1 VKSRL
6 TFITLVALVLAS
18 NVALNAA
25 EPSPAQPDNTLT
37 EAEQAAGWK
46 LLFDGSSLDGW
57 KASENPKSF
66 TARDGAI
73 VAQARGAAIE
83 EQASH
88 AKSHLFYVGAD
99 GAASFQDF
107 EFQADVKTGPGGN
120 GGIYFHTEFLADDWP
135 QKGFEVQI
143 DNVPT
148 HDKRTGSL
156 YAVADIAL
164 TPAQTPAQDG
174 KWFRVQLAV
183 QGKHVVIKLD
193 DQVVVDWTE
202 PAGFVAKDPPFFSE
216 RKLSSGTFALQAHDP
231 KSVVSFKNIKVRPL
245 PAER

>member
-1 VKSRL
+1 MKTTL
-6 TFITLVALVLAS
+6 TFIILVALVLAS

-46 LLFDGSSLDGW
+46 LLFDGKTLDGW
-57 KASENPKSF
+57 KASENPQSF
-66 TARDGAI
+66 TVQGGAI
-73 VAQARGAAIE
+73 VAQARGAVIE
-83 EQASH
+83 AQAGH
-88 AKSHLFYVGAD
+88 AKSHLFYVGPD
-99 GAASFQDF
+99 GKASFKDF

-148 HDKRTGSL
+148 HDRRTGSL
-156 YAVADIAL
+156 YAVADVAK
-164 TPAQTPAQDG
+164 TPAQDG
-174 KWFRVQLAV
+174 KWFRVQFTV
-183 QGKHVVIKLD
+183 QGKHVVVKLD

-245 PAER
+245 PASR

>member
-6 TFITLVALVLAS
+6 SFITLIALVLAS
-18 NVALNAA
+18 SFACSAAVAAA
-25 EPSPAQPDNTLT
+25 PDKSSQDNSLS

-46 LLFDGSSLDGW
+46 LLFDGKTLDGW
-57 KASENPKSF
+57 KASENPQSF
-66 TARDGAI
+66 TVRDGAI

-83 EQASH
+83 VQAGH
-88 AKSHLFYVGAD
+88 PKCHLFYVGPD
-99 GAASFQDF
+99 GAASFKDF
-107 EFQADVKTGPGGN
+107 EFQADVKAEPHGN
-120 GGIYFHTEFLADDWP
+120 GGIYFHTEFLANDWP

-143 DNVPT
+143 DNDPT
-148 HDKRTGSL
+148 HDRQTGSL
-156 YAVADIAL
+156 YAVADVAK
-164 TPAQTPAQDG
+164 TPARDG
-174 KWFRVQLAV
+174 KWFRVQFTV

-245 PAER
+245 PASR

>member
-1 VKSRL
+1 MKSRL
-6 TFITLVALVLAS
+6 TFITLISLTLFSSFAS
-18 NVALNAA
+18 SAA
-25 EPSPAQPDNTLT
+25 ADAPRDNTLT
-37 EAEQAAGWK
+37 EAEKAAGWK
-46 LLFDGSSLDGW
+46 LLFDGKMLDGW
-57 KASENPKSF
+57 KASENPQSF

-83 EQASH
+83 AQALH
-88 AKSHLFYVGAD
+88 AKSHLFYVGPD
-99 GAASFQDF
+99 GAASFKDF
-107 EFQADVKTGPGGN
+107 EFQADVKTEPRGN
-120 GGIYFHTEFLADDWP
+120 GGIYFHTELVADDWP

-156 YAVADIAL
+156 YAVSDIV
-164 TPAQTPAQDG
+164 QTPAQDG
-174 KWFRVQLAV
+174 KWFRVQLTV
-183 QGKHVVIKLD
+183 QGKHVVVKLD

-245 PAER
+245 PAKR